1 MKNLNILILIVFLNS
16 CNHSVR
22 VESKANF
29 LNDIATFTTDS
40 LVNVVIEIPAG
51 TCLKT
56 EYDKSKNEFSV
67 ERLKDGT
74 LRSVQFL
81 PYPGNY
87 GFIPSTEMR
96 LDLGGDGDALDVLVL
111 AEALPKGQVLET
123 IPIALLKLKD
133 NDELDYK
140 IIAVPKEPKLQIIN
154 CTSYACLQQN
164 YSAIISIIELWFT
177 HYKGSNKIVVVGW
190 DTEESA
196 NQEIQ
201 KWTR

>member
-1 MKNLNILILIVFLNS
+1 MKNLNILFLIGLLNS
-16 CNHSVR
+16 CNHSDR

-29 LNDIATFTTDS
+29 LHDIATFTTDS

-133 NDELDYK
+133 NEELDYK

-177 HYKGSNKIVVVGW
+177 HYKGTNKIVVIGW

-196 NQEIQ
+196 NQEIH

>member
-1 MKNLNILILIVFLNS
+1 MKNLNILILIVLLNS
-16 CNHSVR
+16 CNHSGR

-177 HYKGSNKIVVVGW
+177 HYKGTNKIVVIGW

>member
-1 MKNLNILILIVFLNS
+1 MKNLSILFLIVLLNA
-16 CNHSVR
+16 CNHSGR
-22 VESKANF
+22 VASKANF
-29 LNDIATFTTDS
+29 LNDIASFTPDS

-67 ERLKDGT
+67 ERLQDGT
-74 LRSVQFL
+74 LRSIQFL

-111 AEALPKGQVLET
+111 AEALPKGQVIET

-133 NDELDYK
+133 NEELDYK
-140 IIAVPKEPKLQIIN
+140 IIAVPKDPKLQIID
-154 CTSYACLQQN
+154 CVSYACLQKN

-177 HYKGSNKIVVVGW
+177 HYKGKNKIIVLGW
-190 DTEESA
+190 ETEELA
-196 NQEIQ
+196 IQEIH
-201 KWTR
+201 KWNR